1 MTDEKLIQINKK
13 SNFIRK
19 VNTVLEDLI
28 TRDAIMKKDLLFMQS
43 MIGFFKKLKKDVF
56 LLNIEIIIA
65 R

>member
-56 LLNIEIIIA
+56 
-65 R
+65 

>member
-13 SNFIRK
+13 SNSIRK